1 MKSIT
6 KSALVA
12 LLNKHRDNDLY
23 VDFEGYEI
31 PIKGVSYDSL
41 SDQLRI
47 TLNPQEVK
55 AVKMLIK
62 DRPLRENLTSA
73 K

>member
-1 MKSIT
+1 MRSILR
-6 KSALVA
+6 SELVK
-12 LLNKHRDNDLY
+12 LLERHRDNDTY

-31 PIKGVSYDSL
+31 PIKGVKYDSL

-47 TLNPQEVK
+47 VLDPQEVK

-62 DRPLRENLTSA
+62 DKPLRENLTNS